1 MVKKNLLIE
10 SLNLLASS
18 SKDQKKYLINLFGD
32 TYFNLDE
39 ILLEYEDSKF
49 LHDKYNDFIKKEF
62 LELEILINEIEKYE
76 LLEIEDLDNL
86 LWNKVRKKSQ
96 EIIEIINNR

>member
-39 ILLEYEDSKF
+39 ILLEYDIQNF
-49 LHDKYNDFIKKEF
+49 YMINIM
-62 LELEILINEIEKYE
+62 IL
-76 LLEIEDLDNL
+76 
-86 LWNKVRKKSQ
+86 
-96 EIIEIINNR
+96 